1 MRRACGTFFARAAC
15 PKVFP
20 PLAVND
26 NEVCH
31 PARMAEIE
39 PHHPVSCAGEQGE
52 YAMATLSV
60 NTDFSSELLLNR
72 IMNGQMKT
80 DTGKT
85 VTAGTRSTA
94 AKLDATALS
103 LGVSAAAVGSAKTIA
118 QGTQS
123 ALTEVVAQLKSL
135 RDQLASP
142 TADKSTIAGT
152 YTANLTALL
161 GTTVD
166 GVAVLGNAGKAVDLG
181 AGSGTFTVGKVN
193 LANQTNYGLL
203 QTALGTPATLTTT
216 LVDNA
221 IKEVNTLLSVEGG
234 KYSLL
239 ANRVDMLNDL
249 TTTYQTASDDQ
260 AVSTGGSASSLLNA
274 LG

>member
-20 PLAVND
+20 PLTVND

-31 PARMAEIE
+31 PADMAETQ
-39 PHHPVSCAGEQGE
+39 PHYPVHCAGEQGE

-152 YTANLTALL
+152 YAANLTALL

-166 GVAVLGNAGKAVDLG
+166 DTVVLGATGKNVKLG
-181 AGSGTFTVGKVN
+181 TSNGEIMTVG
-193 LANQTNYGLL
+193 
-203 QTALGTPATLTTT
+203 
-216 LVDNA
+216 
-221 IKEVNTLLSVEGG
+221 GG
-234 KYSLL
+234 
-239 ANRVDMLNDL
+239 
-249 TTTYQTASDDQ
+249 
-260 AVSTGGSASSLLNA
+260 
-274 LG
+274 

>member
-1 MRRACGTFFARAAC
+1 
-15 PKVFP
+15 
-20 PLAVND
+20 
-26 NEVCH
+26 
-31 PARMAEIE
+31 
-39 PHHPVSCAGEQGE
+39 
-52 YAMATLSV
+52 MATLSV

-94 AKLDATALS
+94 ATLDATALS
-103 LGVSAAAVGSAKTIA
+103 LGVTAAAVGSAKTIA

-123 ALTEVVAQLKSL
+123 ALTEVVSQLKSL
-135 RDQLASP
+135 RDALTSPGADAATLGGAYKTSLDKLLA
-142 TADKSTIAGT
+142 
-152 YTANLTALL
+152 
-161 GTTVD
+161 TTVD
-166 GVAVLGNAGKAVDLG
+166 GNAVLGATGQDVKL
-181 AGSGTFTVGKVN
+181 GSGTAEKISIGGVN
-193 LANQTNYGLL
+193 LANKTDFKALYTVLE
-203 QTALGTPATLTTT
+203 TAPTDT
-216 LVDNA
+216 LVDKA
-221 IKEVNTLLSVEGG
+221 ITEVNTLIGLEGA

-239 ANRVDMLNDL
+239 SNRVDMLNDL